1 MCGIAGITWQEPELI
16 AHMTRLLQHRG
27 PDDEGLYNDAH
38 VGLGH
43 RRLAVLDLSERG
55 AQPMHFGPYVL
66 VFNGEI
72 YNFREIRRE
81 LEAHGD
87 RFKSDTDT
95 EVILHAYS
103 VWGSDCLQRFNGMF
117 AFAIYDQVKQVLFL
131 ARDRLGVKPLYYTR
145 RGESWAF
152 TSEIQALLPVLDRR
166 ALNANALVDYLT
178 YRYVPDDRTLFD
190 GIHRLPPA
198 HTLTIRLDT
207 NHGTFERYWS
217 LRYASNTNSLN
228 DNAVQ
233 VRDLLRQAVQRRLVS
248 DVPLGAYLSG
258 GLDSSTVVAMMADG
272 ASQRVKTFT
281 VTFGDDS
288 LSEAKYAE
296 EVAKRFDTEH
306 TEIAVDAEAVDVLPR
321 VVRHLGEPVGDA
333 ATIPLFLMAEA
344 TKKHA
349 TVVLSGEGSDELFAG
364 YSKYKWL
371 HVSRLLPNLPTVA
384 HAGLGGRVNP
394 FFAKEAARRFVPFVS
409 VFDDH
414 ALRRLLAFPLED
426 AARFDPSPLLST
438 GDALHDLLHWDMHT
452 WLPNDLLVKGDTMTM
467 AHAVEARFP
476 FLDHTLVE
484 FAATIPAAQ
493 KLSWGKDK
501 IVYRNAV
508 APLVPAS
515 IVARKKQGFTVPLQ
529 RWLDHGLR
537 DYAIDLADRIEV
549 PLLDRHEVKRIM
561 AHRPRTLF
569 GRRQFWT
576 LLFLLAWYR
585 EVFRA

>member
-1 MCGIAGITWQEPELI
+1 
-16 AHMTRLLQHRG
+16 
-27 PDDEGLYNDAH
+27 
-38 VGLGH
+38 
-43 RRLAVLDLSERG
+43 
-55 AQPMHFGPYVL
+55 MHFGPYVL
-66 VFNGEI
+66 VFNGEV

-81 LEAHGD
+81 LEARGD

-95 EVILHAYS
+95 EVILHAYGT
-103 VWGSDCLQRFNGMF
+103 WGRECLQRFNGMF
-117 AFAIYDQVKQVLFL
+117 AFAIYDQVKQELFL

-145 RGESWAF
+145 RGGAWAF
-152 TSEIQALLPVLDRR
+152 ASEIRALLPVLDRR
-166 ALNANALVDYLT
+166 AIDARALVDYLT
-178 YRYVPDDRTLFD
+178 YRYVPDDRTIFE

-207 NHGTFERYWS
+207 NEGTFERYWW
-217 LRYASNTNSLN
+217 LRYESNTNTLD
-228 DNAVQ
+228 DNAAQ
-233 VRDLLRQAVQRRLVS
+233 VRELLRQAVQRRMVS

-258 GLDSSTVVAMMADG
+258 GLDSSAVVAMMADAG
-272 ASQRVKTFT
+272 DRRVKTFT
-281 VTFGDDS
+281 VTFGDDG
-288 LSEAKYAE
+288 LSEARYAS
-296 EVAKRFDTEH
+296 EVATRFDTEH
-306 TEIAVDAEAVDVLPR
+306 TEIDVSAEAVDVLPR
-321 VVRHLGEPVGDA
+321 VARHLGEPVGDA

-364 YSKYKWL
+364 YSKYAWL
-371 HVSRLLPNLPTVA
+371 HASRWLPNLPPLA
-384 HAGLGGRVNP
+384 RRGLAGRISALFMRD
-394 FFAKEAARRFVPFVS
+394 AARRFVPFVT

-414 ALRRLLAFPLED
+414 ALKRLLAFPLAD
-426 AARFDPSPLLST
+426 ATRFDPSPLLTT
-438 GDALHDLLHWDMHT
+438 GDTLHDLLHWDTHT
-452 WLPNDLLVKGDTMTM
+452 WLPNDLLEKGDTMTM

-493 KLSWGKDK
+493 KLAWGKDK
-501 IVYRNAV
+501 IVYRRAV
-508 APLVPAS
+508 APWLPAS

-549 PLLDRHEVKRIM
+549 PLLERSEVKRIM
-561 AHRPRTLF
+561 AHRPRTVF

-576 LLFLLAWYR
+576 LLFLLTWYR